1 MKKIVILGNGIAGVQ
16 AAITIRQN
24 SEAKILL
31 ISEERSVFFAR
42 TAMMY
47 VFMGQLS
54 EKDITPYPEA
64 FFKANQ
70 INLLHASISS
80 VDVPKN
86 ILITSDNQAIPYD
99 LLLIATG
106 SKPNIPDWAT
116 SKCPGIHNF
125 YHWQDL
131 TSLKSNIP
139 ASKQP
144 IVIGGGLIASE
155 LVEMMEQLN
164 RNPKLLVRES
174 YFGQHFLPKEE
185 GLLVHEV
192 FRQKGISLFLNTSIT
207 SLIPP
212 SEDGTSYTLNTE
224 NGQTFSTDFIGLGTG
239 VLPNID
245 FLKDSPLRL
254 GRGILVNN
262 QMQTNI
268 ENIYA
273 AGDCAELNSCL
284 PNRKTIEANWYV
296 AKSMGEIAGKNIVG
310 NPTNYQQGIWHNTA
324 KFFNLEYHLCGD
336 VPLKAKDNFGSYFY
350 KNSKYLH
357 SLRLAFNQSTN
368 QLSGV
373 LSMGLRIDYSLL
385 KNWLE
390 EGISI
395 EMTLKNLPSLSYQN
409 KLGFFPSRNL
419 LKEVKYEY

>member
-16 AAITIRQN
+16 AALTIRQN
-24 SEAKILL
+24 SNARILL
-31 ISEERSVFFAR
+31 ISEEHPVFFAR

-47 VFMGQLS
+47 VFMGQLT
-54 EKDITPYPEA
+54 EKDIVPYPEA
-64 FFKANQ
+64 FFKGHQ
-70 INLLHASISS
+70 IDLLHASISR

-86 ILITSDNQAIPYD
+86 ILVSSNNQKIPYD

-106 SKPNIPDWAT
+106 SKPNVPDWAN
-116 SKCPGIHNF
+116 SNWPGIHHF

-131 TSLKSNIP
+131 TALESSIP
-139 ASKQP
+139 ASNQP
-144 IVIGGGLIASE
+144 VVIGGGLIASE
-155 LVEMMEQLN
+155 LVEMMQHHQ

-174 YFGQHFLPKEE
+174 YFGQHFLPQEE
-185 GLLVHEV
+185 GLLVHEI
-192 FRQKGISLFLNTSIT
+192 FRQKRIPLFLNTSIK

-212 SEDGTSYTLNTE
+212 DKERISHTLYAE

-245 FLKDSPLRL
+245 FLRDSPLHL

-273 AGDCAELNSCL
+273 AGDCAELNACL
-284 PNRKTIEANWYV
+284 PDRKTIEANWYV
-296 AKSMGEIAGKNIVG
+296 AKSMGEIAGKNIAG
-310 NPTNYQQGIWHNTA
+310 IPSNYYQGIWHNTA
-324 KFFNLEYHLCGD
+324 KFFNLEYHLCGN
-336 VPLKAKDNFGSYFY
+336 VPLEATDNFSSYFY
-350 KNSKYLH
+350 KNSKRLH

-395 EMTLKNLPSLSYQN
+395 EMTLNNLPSLSYQN

-419 LKEVKYEY
+419 LKEVRYE